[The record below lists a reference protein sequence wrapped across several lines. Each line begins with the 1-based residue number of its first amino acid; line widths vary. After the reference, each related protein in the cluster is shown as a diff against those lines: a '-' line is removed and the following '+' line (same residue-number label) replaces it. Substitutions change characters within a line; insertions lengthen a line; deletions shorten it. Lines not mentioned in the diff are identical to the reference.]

1 MPSRKNPNVPS
12 KNRIAARA
20 NKARKTR
27 QYAATLSALEA
38 KGGAIAKADARRGAR
53 PGLLPTSGP
62 RAAISKKKQRKLER
76 ALGHAMKRKM
86 ESEGEVVMKGM
97 CNLLNSTKR
106 KEAGANGFYRSAGGE
121 GQGRGEEEGRGGG

>member
-1 MPSRKNPNVPS
+1 MPSRKNPNAPS
-12 KNRIAARA
+12 KNRLAARA
-20 NKARKTR
+20 NKQRKTR
-27 QYAATLSALEA
+27 QFAAAQGQLAA

-86 ESEGEVVMKGM
+86 EREGEVEMKGM
-97 CNLLNSTKR
+97 YNPNR
-106 KEAGANGFYRSAGGE
+106 M
-121 GQGRGEEEGRGGG
+121 